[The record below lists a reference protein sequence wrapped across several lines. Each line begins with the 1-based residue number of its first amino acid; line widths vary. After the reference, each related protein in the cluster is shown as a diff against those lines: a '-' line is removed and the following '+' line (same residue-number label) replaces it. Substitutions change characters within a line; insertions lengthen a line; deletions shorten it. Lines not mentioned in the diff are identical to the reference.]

1 MERSALLGVAGCSR
15 PGWRGSDLLSL
26 GESDLLASMEN
37 DWSSERPEVVAAEL
51 RGLELDRKRLGD
63 RMRAPVWY
71 GFVCGV
77 LVAGLLLTPMI
88 DAVWVKSA
96 LLVLAIGLGL
106 ALESLR
112 RRIVGIAKR
121 GLAGPAS
128 AGALIVM
135 MGSMVV
141 LYSVASLF
149 EGAGM
154 PLAVAGVAVLAFV
167 AMWLFVV
174 VEGRAFA
181 WDMRRAG

>member
-1 MERSALLGVAGCSR
+1 ML
-15 PGWRGSDLLSL
+15 SD
-26 GESDLLASMEN
+26 MEN
-37 DWSSERPEVVAAEL
+37 DWPSSERPEVVAAEL

-63 RMRAPVWY
+63 RMRAPGWY

-106 ALESLR
+106 ALETLR
-112 RRIVGIAKR
+112 RRLVGVARR

-128 AGALIVM
+128 AGALAVM
-135 MGSMVV
+135 VGGVVV
-141 LYSVASLF
+141 LYGVGSLL

-154 PLAVAGVAVLAFV
+154 PLAVAGVAVLGFV

-174 VEGRAFA
+174 LEGRAFA
-181 WDMRRAG
+181 WDVRRAG